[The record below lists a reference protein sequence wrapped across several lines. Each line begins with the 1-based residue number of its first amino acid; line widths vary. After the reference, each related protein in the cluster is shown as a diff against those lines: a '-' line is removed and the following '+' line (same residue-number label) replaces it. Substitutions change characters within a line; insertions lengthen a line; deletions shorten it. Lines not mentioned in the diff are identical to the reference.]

1 MIGYKKIFLIFLI
14 LLQCSLIA
22 AQSRSSLEKQRNDI
36 IKKIEE
42 TNQIL
47 KKTKDKKKSNTIEL
61 KAIEKQIENRKELIK
76 NINSQKSVAEKNLA
90 QLSSKNDSL
99 LLLSENITKQYQK
112 LLHTNYLTKLSNSKI
127 SYFSTK
133 PHKYESTSCY

>member
-61 KAIEKQIENRKELIK
+61 KAI
-76 NINSQKSVAEKNLA
+76 
-90 QLSSKNDSL
+90 
-99 LLLSENITKQYQK
+99 
-112 LLHTNYLTKLSNSKI
+112 SKI
-127 SYFSTK
+127 N
-133 PHKYESTSCY
+133 H